1 MQVSVVATFIA
12 GVLTFAS
19 PCVLPLIPVYLGV
32 LGGSVAS
39 ERSRRP
45 VAAAAAF
52 AGGLST
58 VFVALGAAASAFGA
72 VLVQH
77 RNALLLV
84 SGVLMVLFGLRALG
98 ILRVSLL
105 DRDARPGLE
114 RLRVVGG
121 LGSAFLFGAAFA
133 LGWSPCIGPVLASVL
148 GYVASRGTSALEG
161 AAYLGVYAAGISAPL
176 IVVAAFAPTAIQ
188 LLRRYRSA
196 IPRLE
201 IATGALMIAVGGWT
215 LWSAREGLLSAS
227 KVGAVAAATQPTSAK
242 DAPVACDTSAASGQ
256 NHLCALPQGGPVA
269 AEVHEASGARMLE
282 FVSSHCPV
290 CVRMAPVISQAERA
304 CDGFGARIQRVDVAT
319 PEGRAL
325 AARHRVVGTP
335 TFVFIGEDGGES
347 ERIVGEETPENLQTA
362 IEGAFA
368 MRCAV
373 LPPRPAHSG

>member
-1 MQVSVVATFIA
+1 MQVSVIAIFIA

-19 PCVLPLIPVYLGV
+19 PCILPLIPVYLGV
-32 LGGSVAS
+32 LGGAVAS
-39 ERSRRP
+39 KRSARP
-45 VAAAAAF
+45 VVAAAAF
-52 AGGLST
+52 AAGLST
-58 VFVALGAAASAFGA
+58 VFVALGAAASAFG
-72 VLVQH
+72 
-77 RNALLLV
+77 
-84 SGVLMVLFGLRALG
+84 GVLMQHRTALLFLSGTLMVVFGLRALG
-98 ILRVSLL
+98 VLRVGVL

-148 GYVASRGTSALEG
+148 GFVASRGTSPLQG

-188 LLRRYRSA
+188 LLRRFRSA

-201 IATGALMIAVGGWT
+201 IATGALMIAVGAWT
-215 LWSAREGLLSAS
+215 LWSARDGLLSSAQ
-227 KVGAVAAATQPTSAK
+227 VAPVAAASHRAPSNEPTS
-242 DAPVACDTSAASGQ
+242 CDGNAANGQ
-256 NHLCALPQGGPVA
+256 SHLCALPNGGPVA
-269 AEVHEASGARMLE
+269 AEVHEAAGARMLE

-325 AARHRVVGTP
+325 ALRHRVVGTP
-335 TFVFIGEDGGES
+335 TFVFVNDEGAES
-347 ERIVGEETPENLQTA
+347 ERIVGEETPENLRAA
-362 IEGAFA
+362 IESAFA
-368 MRCAV
+368 LRCAV
-373 LPPRPAHSG
+373 LSPRPSNSG